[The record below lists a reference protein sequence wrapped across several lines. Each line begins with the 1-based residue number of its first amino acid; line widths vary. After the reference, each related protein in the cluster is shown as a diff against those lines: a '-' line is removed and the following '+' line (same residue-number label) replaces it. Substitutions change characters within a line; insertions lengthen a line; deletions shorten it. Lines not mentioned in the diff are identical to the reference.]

1 MPSLKNISSNI
12 VADIHKAYFDS
23 GCDIVET
30 NTFNANK
37 ISQLDYGMED
47 YCYELNYEAA
57 KIARNTAKS
66 YSDKPRFVA
75 GAIGPTNRTGS
86 LSPDVNNPGFRNISF
101 DELKDAYYEQAKGL
115 FDGCV
120 DLFLIESYILLKT
133 FIIAPVTFYPSGMKK
148 NNISKIQLLL
158 HLIK

>member
-1 MPSLKNISSNI
+1 
-12 VADIHKAYFDS
+12 
-23 GCDIVET
+23 
-30 NTFNANK
+30 
-37 ISQLDYGMED
+37 MED

-120 DLFLIESYILLKT
+120 DLFLIETVFDTLNCKAALYAVKTLLEEKDSKKLMSDKNCSVRCAGPSVQAGRCWT
-133 FIIAPVTFYPSGMKK
+133 VIWPKWCLQRATKASSQALIA
-148 NNISKIQLLL
+148 
-158 HLIK
+158 